1 MSADLGPGTFRATA
15 AVSGTCEF
23 DFGNSDMESE
33 LVAEGEIS
41 SEKRQNHLQGDQKS
55 LAVVHV
61 FRTAYSRQRKKI
73 KSC

>member
-1 MSADLGPGTFRATA
+1 MSADLGPGAFRATA

-41 SEKRQNHLQGDQKS
+41 SEKDKITCKVTR
-55 LAVVHV
+55 
-61 FRTAYSRQRKKI
+61 SR
-73 KSC
+73 